1 MRLEITPDTVEV
13 HLAWWEKFLGLLK
26 DIRVPRAD
34 ISDVRVVENPV
45 REAMGTGIKAGL
57 RLPFLLYIA
66 RTLRLDEAFVV
77 RRGVPGL
84 SFAVENHGALK
95 RVLLST
101 PQAEEMAQR
110 LKRGD

>member
-13 HLAWWEKFLGLLK
+13 HLAWWEKLLGLLK
-26 DIRVPRAD
+26 DIRVPRRD
-34 ISDVRVVENPV
+34 ISDVHVVENPV
-45 REAMGTGIKAGL
+45 REAMGTGMKAGL

-66 RTLRLDEAFVV
+66 RTIRLDEAFIV
-77 RRGVPGL
+77 RRGTPGL

-101 PQAEEMAQR
+101 GQAEEIARR
-110 LKRGD
+110 LKDGD

>member
-1 MRLEITPDTVEV
+1 MRLEITPDTVVV

-57 RLPFLLYIA
+57 R
-66 RTLRLDEAFVV
+66 
-77 RRGVPGL
+77 RGERPG
-84 SFAVENHGALK
+84 A
-95 RVLLST
+95 
-101 PQAEEMAQR
+101 
-110 LKRGD
+110 